1 MIYKI
6 RKEINMSKKKKPLSR
21 KAKFH
26 KMAKAGET
34 IYYGVKVGR
43 NTGVYT
49 SWNEVY
55 KETHRF
61 PGAKFK
67 KFETYE
73 AANKYITPTI
83 TTES

>member
-6 RKEINMSKKKKPLSR
+6 RKEIIMSKKKKPLSR

>member
-1 MIYKI
+1 
-6 RKEINMSKKKKPLSR
+6 MSKKKKSLSR

-43 NTGVYT
+43 KTGVFT

-55 KETHRF
+55 PETHKF

-67 KFETYE
+67 KFFTYE
-73 AANKYITPTI
+73 QAEAYVNGVKL
-83 TTES
+83 

>member
-1 MIYKI
+1 
-6 RKEINMSKKKKPLSR
+6 MSKKKKPLSR

>member
-1 MIYKI
+1 
-6 RKEINMSKKKKPLSR
+6 MSKKKKPLSR

-43 NTGVYT
+43 HTGVYT
-49 SWNEVY
+49 SWNKVY

-73 AANKYITPTI
+73 AANKYINPI
-83 TTES
+83 ATEEQKS